1 MYVLS
6 IDLHYTN
13 LNISLKIEISIIKAE
28 VKSNEIPHDIYM
40 LEMVNFVLN
49 SLNSGPALNVI
60 NLLLWLL
67 CLQFL

>member
-40 LEMVNFVLN
+40 G
-49 SLNSGPALNVI
+49 SIIAI
-60 NLLLWLL
+60 NGKL
-67 CLQFL
+67 CIKQSKQWSSIKCN